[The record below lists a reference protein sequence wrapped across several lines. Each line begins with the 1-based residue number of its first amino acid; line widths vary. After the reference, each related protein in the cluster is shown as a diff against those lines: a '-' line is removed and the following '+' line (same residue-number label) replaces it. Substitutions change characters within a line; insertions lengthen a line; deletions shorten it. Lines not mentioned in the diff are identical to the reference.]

1 MLVVY
6 KVTSDY
12 SWLTNRFSVTS
23 TDSGMNNTTLPQET
37 DTALDSP
44 GFMAYSILLT
54 VIALVA
60 GVVMGITAVALVTVR
75 SIARPLWLILINLLL
90 AGLVKGLGMLLI
102 SVTSVALVA
111 VGPEQTR
118 PPLYLCRMYV
128 LIGSTAVVVR
138 QWSLAAFALS
148 VLAIVRFGKKTISL
162 LYAAVIIAILW
173 LVPIAINLYMVLPYV
188 YKVLF
193 VDGVACFPDDG
204 NAIIIAASSALSVIW
219 FTVGGLVP
227 ITVSIAVPVICLY
240 YIKKNTVT
248 EDTQY
253 RKAMA
258 KFSLFLVLGG
268 AINIAGQFIPAV
280 ISFNSEAPAV
290 YLSYGFATA
299 SLLPTP
305 IIIIAYLKPVQE
317 QLKKMFTKAIFGL
330 STKRA
335 MNSKD
340 TRCATSNEVEDGI

>member
-1 MLVVY
+1 
-6 KVTSDY
+6 
-12 SWLTNRFSVTS
+12 
-23 TDSGMNNTTLPQET
+23 MNNTTLPQES
-37 DTALDSP
+37 DRPLDSP

-54 VIALVA
+54 VIVLVA
-60 GVVMGITAVALVTVR
+60 GVMMGVTVVALGRAR
-75 SIARPLWLILINLLL
+75 SIPRPLRLFLINLLL
-90 AGLVKGLGMLLI
+90 AGLVKGLGMLLLG
-102 SVTSVALVA
+102 VTSAVLVA
-111 VGPEQTR
+111 VGPEQPR
-118 PPLYLCRMYV
+118 PPLYLCRVYL

-138 QWSLAAFALS
+138 LWSLAAFALS

-162 LYAAVIIAILW
+162 LHAAVIITILW
-173 LVPIAINLYMVLPYV
+173 LVPIAISFYSVLPYV

-193 VDGVACFPDDG
+193 VDGVACFPDDR
-204 NAIIIAASSALSVIW
+204 NAIIIAASGTLSVIW

-227 ITVSIAVPVICLY
+227 ITVSIAVPIICLC

-268 AINIAGQFIPAV
+268 AINIAGLLIPGV

-299 SLLPTP
+299 SLIPTP
-305 IIIIAYLKPVQE
+305 IIIIAYLKLVQE
-317 QLKKMFTKAIFGL
+317 QLKKMFTKVIFGL
-330 STKRA
+330 SNKRA
-335 MNSKD
+335 MDSKA
-340 TRCATSNEVEDGI
+340 TRCVTNNEVEDGI